1 MLVIHR
7 FLISFIEKK
16 KNGKHKKRHRKN
28 IDYLIKNFLNE
39 DSRTMRDNR
48 ERCEKLLGRD
58 NSQTTDECTELL
70 LRHKRSTVDSSVD
83 IESEILQTV
92 ERGSNRRR
100 ALRHNDEEI
109 FITTTPEAEQ
119 SKKRLRRRHDK
130 HLYLSANRRGNEFCQ
145 VKPLYISFQ
154 ALGWGKWI
162 VAPEGLNANFCDG
175 SCPFPLTSTLTS
187 SNHAVLQSVSSYYHP
202 EKVKAPCCVPQNLA
216 RMTILYHHD
225 DKIVTMRNYDNMM
238 VESCGCR

>member
-1 MLVIHR
+1 MFNYVVV
-7 FLISFIEKK
+7 EKR
-16 KNGKHKKRHRKN
+16 KNSKHKKRHRKN

-39 DSRTMRDNR
+39 DSRQMRHNR
-48 ERCEKLLGRD
+48 QRCEELLGDD

-70 LRHKRSTVDSSVD
+70 LRSKRSTIDDSVD
-83 IESEILQTV
+83 IKTEIIQTQ
-92 ERGSNRRR
+92 ERRKYSRQEVDYDIPSGGK
-100 ALRHNDEEI
+100 
-109 FITTTPEAEQ
+109 

-130 HLYLSANRRGNEFCQ
+130 HLYIAANRRGNEFCQ

-175 SCPFPLTSTLTS
+175 TCPFPLTSTLTS

-202 EKVKAPCCVPQNLA
+202 EKVKAPCCVPQTLA

-225 DKIVTMRNYDNMM
+225 DNTVLMRNYDNMM